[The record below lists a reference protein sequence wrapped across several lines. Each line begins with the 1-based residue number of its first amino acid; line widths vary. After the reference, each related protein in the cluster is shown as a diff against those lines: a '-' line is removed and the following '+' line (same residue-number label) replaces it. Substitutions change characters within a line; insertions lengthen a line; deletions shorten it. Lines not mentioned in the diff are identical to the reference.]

1 MKINTKYFGEMD
13 VADNQKINF
22 PEPLA
27 GFENL
32 SSYIIVQFYD
42 DSDSLL
48 CLQSLENPDLAFV
61 LVNPH
66 YVTEN
71 YTPVLTAEDMNTLR
85 AEADTPLAYYVIA
98 VVNEDWK
105 NSTVNLK
112 CPITV
117 NPEKMLGKQVIME
130 DTAYSMRHPV
140 DRSVKREV

>member
-22 PEPLA
+22 TEPLP

-32 SSYIIVQFYD
+32 SGYIIVQFYD

-48 CLQSLENPDLAFV
+48 CLQSVDKPDLAFV

-66 YVTEN
+66 YVVES
-71 YTPVLTAEDMNTLR
+71 YAPVLAAEDLR
-85 AEADTPLAYYVIA
+85 ALQADGGTPLAYYAIA

-105 NSTVNLK
+105 SSTVNLR
-112 CPITV
+112 CPIAI
-117 NPEKMLGKQVIME
+117 NPDKMLGKQIIME
-130 DTAYSMRHPV
+130 DTSYSMRHPV
-140 DRSVKREV
+140 DRSAQKEV